1 MQINLEGKVA
11 LVCAS
16 TRGLGYACALGI
28 VKAGGEV
35 IITGRTQSGLE
46 HAKSQLVAS

>member
-16 TRGLGYACALGI
+16 TRDLGYACALGI